1 MSRLQRF
8 FFVKHRSLS
17 LVALGQHCADEAED
31 HAGSDH
37 YDRKADQREAES
49 DKVSHKDILGA
60 VARLPMP

>member
-1 MSRLQRF
+1 
-8 FFVKHRSLS
+8 
-17 LVALGQHCADEAED
+17 VALGQHCADEAEA

-60 VARLPMP
+60 VGRLPMP